1 MLSTNLRA
9 AVAVCSRH
17 SSCVWSKRSAPQTKF
32 WSRMEMLSN
41 RSRCGTGRLLLGG
54 RRAGLR
60 RTITL
65 NGAAQPVID
74 ADQVTRALIG
84 AGQSRAC

>member
-1 MLSTNLRA
+1 MSTNTD
-9 AVAVCSRH
+9 
-17 SSCVWSKRSAPQTKF
+17 RSVMSADGLDARPH
-32 WSRMEMLSN
+32 
-41 RSRCGTGRLLLGG
+41 GTGRLLLGR

-84 AGQSRAC
+84 AGQSCAC

>member
-17 SSCVWSKRSAPQTKF
+17 SSCVWSKRSPQTKF
-32 WSRMEMLSN
+32 GSRMEMLSN

-74 ADQVTRALIG
+74 ADQVTRASIG
-84 AGQSRAC
+84 AGQSCAC

>member
-1 MLSTNLRA
+1 MSTNIGRSVMSADGLDDRA
-9 AVAVCSRH
+9 H
-17 SSCVWSKRSAPQTKF
+17 
-32 WSRMEMLSN
+32 
-41 RSRCGTGRLLLGG
+41 GTGRLLLG
-54 RRAGLR
+54 RRGAGLR

-84 AGQSRAC
+84 AGQSCAC